1 MGFKIKMAEVSNDD
15 LKKIRDD
22 RPSGRYDGPTPPPGH
37 YDVKVKKM
45 WFAETKAG
53 KPALKVALGF
63 HNEGEEAIY
72 NGYSY
77 IENYMIPVDNTD
89 RAFPIQVSQIDSLFD
104 ALSKGKMS
112 FIDFHKAVNEGRTDA
127 STDKKDKVG
136 LPVTQIGSLKITG
149 DQIIRVKT
157 KLREY
162 NGEEF
167 VETHYIVREERSNV
181 TADDDLDT
189 SDFADDIDDDD
200 DLDALLGE

>member
-1 MGFKIKMAEVSNDD
+1 MGFKIKMAEVSTDD
-15 LKKIRDD
+15 LQKIRDD

-45 WFAETKAG
+45 WFAETKTG
-53 KPALKVALGF
+53 KPTLKVALAF
-63 HNEGEEAIY
+63 DNDGEEALY

-77 IENYMIPVDNTD
+77 IDNYMIPVDNTE
-89 RAFPIQVSQIDSLFD
+89 RAFPIQVSQIDSLFN

-127 STDKKDKVG
+127 STEKKDKVG
-136 LPVTQIGSLKITG
+136 LPVTQIGSLKLNG
-149 DQIIRVKT
+149 EQKIRVKT

-162 NGEEF
+162 NGEEY
-167 VETHYIVREERSNV
+167 VSTHYIVREERSNI
-181 TADDDLDT
+181 TSNDDFDTSGLADDG
-189 SDFADDIDDDD
+189 DD

>member
-1 MGFKIKMAEVSNDD
+1 MGFKIKMAEVSTDD

-53 KPALKVALGF
+53 KPTLKVALSF
-63 HNEGEEAIY
+63 DNDGEEALY

-77 IENYMIPVDNTD
+77 IDNYMIPVDNTD
-89 RAFPIQVSQIDSLFD
+89 RAFPIQVSQIDALFD

-127 STDKKDKVG
+127 TTEKKDKVG
-136 LPVTQIGSLKITG
+136 LPVTQIGSLKLNGEQT
-149 DQIIRVKT
+149 IRVKT

-162 NGEEF
+162 NGEEY

-181 TADDDLDT
+181 KAEDDLADDL
-189 SDFADDIDDDD
+189 ADDIDDDD